1 MNRRRQ
7 ATARRLLVRAMTR
20 PSSVLSPAAM
30 VVTGVAADVWPLYP
44 GAAAVYGAL
53 VGISFLSVEEAE
65 KVAAERRTA
74 RPERGGAPVE
84 VADPAVRRSLAS
96 LHGEEQALRAALA
109 DSPVSLPEVDGEMA
123 GLVADVDQMARRADR
138 VSRYLSTVD
147 AEAVRESRAK
157 AELQRAEAPN
167 DLAESLRQTVAAYD
181 QQLQAVEEGR
191 AHLAR
196 FDVQM
201 RQLTASLG
209 AIRGQV
215 VRAALHAE
223 PDPSGRILGQVT
235 DARELIVAVSDDLAR
250 VTPPE
255 SALPA

>member
-1 MNRRRQ
+1 
-7 ATARRLLVRAMTR
+7 MTR
-20 PSSVLSPAAM
+20 PSSVLVPAAM

-53 VGISFLSVEEAE
+53 VGLSFLNVDEAE
-65 KVAAERRTA
+65 KAAAESRAA
-74 RPERGGAPVE
+74 RLDRGGPPVE
-84 VADPAVRRSLAS
+84 VADPTIRRSLAS
-96 LHGEEQALRAALA
+96 LHSEEEALRTALA

-123 GLVADVDQMARRADR
+123 GLMTDVDQMTRRADR
-138 VSRYLSTVD
+138 VSRYLNTVD
-147 AEAVRESRAK
+147 EEAVRENRARV
-157 AELQRAEAPN
+157 ELQRTEAPV
-167 DLAESLRQTVAAYD
+167 DLREALRQTVAAYD
-181 QQLQAVEEGR
+181 QQLQAVDEGK

-215 VRAALHAE
+215 ARVALHAE

-250 VTPPE
+250 VSPPE